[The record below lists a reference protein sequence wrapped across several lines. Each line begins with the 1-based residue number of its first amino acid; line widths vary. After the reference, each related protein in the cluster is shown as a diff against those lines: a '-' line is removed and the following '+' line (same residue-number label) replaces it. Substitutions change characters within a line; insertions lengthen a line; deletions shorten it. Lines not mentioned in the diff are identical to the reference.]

1 MTPQA
6 VSAPRSEVAQREV
19 DVLVDATF
27 RVIAATGTIDPAV
40 RDILREGGVST
51 PVFYRHFRSKDDLL
65 LEVWDRGARILA
77 AYLHRRMTRAGD
89 PLARIKAW
97 IDGVMRQAGD
107 PRSSTRTRPFAIGA
121 PSLSAQFPDE
131 HEHIIVLLVEP
142 LTAAISEAAAAGLC
156 TSRRP
161 DADARII
168 YDFVFARLRDTLLHR
183 EPPDARTSA
192 ELVDFAMRALQ
203 VTKT

>member
-1 MTPQA
+1 MT
-6 VSAPRSEVAQREV
+6 SEVLGRARSDTAEREAE
-19 DVLVDATF
+19 VLVDATF

-51 PVFYRHFRSKDDLL
+51 PVFYRHFRSKDELL
-65 LEVWDRGARILA
+65 LEVWDRGAQILA
-77 AYLHRRMTRAGD
+77 AYLHRRMTRAAD
-89 PLARIKAW
+89 PLGRIRAW

-131 HEHIIVLLVEP
+131 HEHIIALLLEP
-142 LTAAISEAAAAGLC
+142 LTAAISDAAAAGLC

-183 EPPDARTSA
+183 EPPGARTSA

-203 VTKT
+203 ANS

>member
-1 MTPQA
+1 MT
-6 VSAPRSEVAQREV
+6 SEVLGHARSDTAEREV
-19 DVLVDATF
+19 EVLVDATF
-27 RVIAATGTIDPAV
+27 RVIAASGTIDPAV

-51 PVFYRHFRSKDDLL
+51 PVFYRHFRSKDELL
-65 LEVWDRGARILA
+65 LEVWDRGAQILA
-77 AYLHRRMTRAGD
+77 AYLHRRMTRAAD
-89 PLARIKAW
+89 PLGRIRAW
-97 IDGVMRQAGD
+97 IDGVMRQAAD

-131 HEHIIVLLVEP
+131 HDHIIALLVEP
-142 LTAAISEAAAAGLC
+142 LTAAISDAAGAGLC

-161 DADARII
+161 HADARII

-183 EPPDARTSA
+183 EQPGARTSA

-203 VTKT
+203 AGG